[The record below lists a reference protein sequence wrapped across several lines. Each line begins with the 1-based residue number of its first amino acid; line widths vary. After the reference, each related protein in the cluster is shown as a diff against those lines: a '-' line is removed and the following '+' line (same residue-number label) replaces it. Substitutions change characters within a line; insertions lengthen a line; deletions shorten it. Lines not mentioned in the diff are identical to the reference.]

1 MTERGP
7 SETRRSRRTGCFGL
21 LSLAMLCGLGCAG
34 LLFKCGPAEPAITNL
49 DDRAAFAYGS
59 AQQSNRP
66 FRKLPKMSSYNE
78 PSFQQRQANAAA
90 AKEKALNQLRAR
102 PKIDEAALAERK
114 AASEQREAAKAE
126 KIAAKKAAEQAAIEA
141 KAAEAAALAAE
152 LLAKNPPPVLPTAAE
167 LKAARDARY
176 ANRKKR
182 K

>member
-1 MTERGP
+1 
-7 SETRRSRRTGCFGL
+7 
-21 LSLAMLCGLGCAG
+21 
-34 LLFKCGPAEPAITNL
+34 
-49 DDRAAFAYGS
+49 
-59 AQQSNRP
+59 
-66 FRKLPKMSSYNE
+66 MSSYNE

>member
-1 MTERGP
+1 
-7 SETRRSRRTGCFGL
+7 
-21 LSLAMLCGLGCAG
+21 
-34 LLFKCGPAEPAITNL
+34 
-49 DDRAAFAYGS
+49 
-59 AQQSNRP
+59 
-66 FRKLPKMSSYNE
+66 MSSYNE

-102 PKIDEAALAERK
+102 PKIDESVLAERK
-114 AASEQREAAKAE
+114 AAAEQREAAKAE

-141 KAAEAAALAAE
+141 KAAEEAAKAAE
-152 LLAKNPPPVLPTAAE
+152 HAAKNPPPVLPTAAE